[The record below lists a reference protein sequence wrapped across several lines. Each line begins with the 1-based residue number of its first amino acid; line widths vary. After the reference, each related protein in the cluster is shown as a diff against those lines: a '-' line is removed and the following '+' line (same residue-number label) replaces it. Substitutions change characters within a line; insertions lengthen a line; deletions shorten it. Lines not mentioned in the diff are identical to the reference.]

1 MLKIVF
7 VVPLALLSGCATIMS
22 GTDQTVTV
30 STTPPAA
37 TCTLERVGSRIRAI
51 PLTPGSVRIDKS
63 RNDISLTCIKEGFQT
78 AVISHSSSFNGATFG
93 NIIAGGVIGVLV
105 DASSGTNFNYPTDI
119 RLDMAATSPSAFTP
133 VASQGSYI
141 TLGQAPIVAPTYTE
155 STEVVVQPV
164 SARVR
169 RSTR

>member
-1 MLKIVF
+1 MLKVF
-7 VVPLALLSGCATIMS
+7 FIAPLALLSGCATIMS

-37 TCTLERVGSRIRAI
+37 TCVLDRVGSRIGAI

-63 RNDISLTCIKEGFQT
+63 RNDISVTCVKEGFQT
-78 AVISHSSSFNGATFG
+78 AVISHSSRFNGATFG
-93 NIIAGGVIGVLV
+93 NIIVGGVIGVLV
-105 DASSGTNFNYPTDI
+105 DASSGANFNYPADI
-119 RLDMAATSPSAFTP
+119 RLDMAAVSPAAPTP
-133 VASQGSYI
+133 MASQGSYI
-141 TLGQAPIVAPTYTE
+141 TLSHASAGAPAYTE
-155 STEVVVQPV
+155 ATEVVVQPV